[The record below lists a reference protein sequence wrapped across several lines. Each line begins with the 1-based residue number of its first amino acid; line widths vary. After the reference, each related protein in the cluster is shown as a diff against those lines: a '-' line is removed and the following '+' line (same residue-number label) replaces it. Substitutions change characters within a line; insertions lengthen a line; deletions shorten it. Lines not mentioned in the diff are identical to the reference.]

1 MHPSYA
7 RQVSS
12 CRVLH
17 LKLLRAY
24 NICIIYL
31 HLIEV
36 CLKVTIAMFYFCHSE
51 HPSDIMKN
59 IFNSISIYSFKKIS
73 FLTNVRNKEVV
84 RKTNFYFFT
93 SWKMAL
99 FFLQKFVIFNM
110 IPDSFLVE
118 KWGTL
123 ERERRYLCKY
133 LLNLDFQDSI
143 CFAFFKLLKNE
154 ESFGEFFFP
163 IFCKLFGWK
172 LQLFLILSFAIS

>member
-1 MHPSYA
+1 M
-7 RQVSS
+7 
-12 CRVLH
+12 L
-17 LKLLRAY
+17 
-24 NICIIYL
+24 
-31 HLIEV
+31 
-36 CLKVTIAMFYFCHSE
+36 FYFCHSE

-73 FLTNVRNKEVV
+73 LLTNVRNKEVV
-84 RKTNFYFFT
+84 RKTNFFFFT
-93 SWKMAL
+93 SWKMAT
-99 FFLQKFVIFNM
+99 FFLQKFVIFNT

-123 ERERRYLCKY
+123 ERARRYLCKY